1 METNVN
7 YTIVG
12 AFVIVL
18 VSAIVFGIIWLSSG
32 FSFEQNTTYQ
42 LNMTESVSGLSIDS
56 PVEFNGV
63 EAGNVKSIDLDK
75 KNPQLVIVLI
85 DVKSHTPITMGTVAT
100 LKTRGIT
107 GFTYIAL
114 TDKSTDLR
122 PMLPAPG
129 QLYAIIKTDPSFF
142 VRLDTALSQLSKNF
156 HRLTNSIQEL
166 LDPENQLSIKNT
178 LRNLDLIT
186 KTIVDNGVR
195 LTTILANTANA
206 SQQLGPL
213 LQSSASSVHVLQA
226 QTLPM
231 TYQMLNNL
239 NDASRTLSEV
249 VAEIKRNPSILI
261 RGGGQTAP
269 GPGERK

>member
-18 VSAIVFGIIWLSSG
+18 VSAVVLGIIWLSSG
-32 FSFEQNTTYQ
+32 FSFAQYTTYQ
-42 LNMTESVSGLSIDS
+42 LDMTESVSGLGIDS

-63 EAGNVKSIDLDK
+63 EAGNVTSIDLDK

-85 DVKSHTPITMGTVAT
+85 AVKSHTPVTMGTVAT

-122 PMLPAPG
+122 PLLPARG
-129 QLYAIIKTDPSFF
+129 QRYAVIKTDPSFF

-156 HRLTNSIQEL
+156 HTLTAAFREL

-178 LRNLDLIT
+178 LHNLDLIT
-186 KTIVDNGVR
+186 SNIVSNGER
-195 LTTILANTANA
+195 LTTILNNTAKA
-206 SQQLGPL
+206 SQQFGPM
-213 LQSSASSVHVLQA
+213 LQSSMGALHVLEV

-239 NDASRTLSEV
+239 NDASRALSEV
-249 VAEIKRNPSILI
+249 ATELKRNPSILI
-261 RGGGQTAP
+261 RGGGQPLP
-269 GPGERK
+269 GPGERR